1 MSDQTG
7 KPLAGKVIAILA
19 ADGVEQVELVKPR
32 EALEAAGATTHLISL
47 KPGQIQSM
55 EGDITP
61 KDKYDVDHTVT
72 QANPSDYDGLLL
84 PGGTVNPDKLR
95 LDAYAMQFVRA
106 FYDHGQPIAAICHG
120 PWSLSETGI
129 AKGLKMTSWPSLKHE
144 LGLAG
149 AEWVDK
155 EVVVDRGIVTSRKPD
170 DIPAFIKKMIEEF
183 QEGDHSSK
191 R

>member
-1 MSDQTG
+1 MTDQPLKG
-7 KPLAGKVIAILA
+7 KTIAILA

-55 EGDITP
+55 KGDLEP
-61 KDKYDVDHTVT
+61 QDKYDVDHTVT

-95 LDAYAMQFVRA
+95 LDAYAMKFVRA
-106 FYDHGQPIAAICHG
+106 FYDHGAPIAAICHG

-129 AKGLKMTSWPSLKHE
+129 SKGLRMTSWPSLKHE
-144 LGLAG
+144 LCLTG
-149 AEWVDK
+149 ADWVD
-155 EVVVDRGIVTSRKPD
+155 EQVVVDRGIVTSRNPD
-170 DIPAFIKKMIEEF
+170 DIPAFTAKMIEEF